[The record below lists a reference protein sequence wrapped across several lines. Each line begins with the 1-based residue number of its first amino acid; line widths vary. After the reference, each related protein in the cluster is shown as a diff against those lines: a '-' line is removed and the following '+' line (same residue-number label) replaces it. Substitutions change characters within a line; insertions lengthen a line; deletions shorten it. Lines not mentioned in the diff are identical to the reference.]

1 MRTDLC
7 LSAVWNTYVRIVS
20 AVFWPTNS
28 KLSFATSW
36 LAVLAVCGCYN
47 LLTIFSVFHNSYFL
61 GQNCFENGKFYEK
74 SSDVS
79 ESRTAFDRMLYFLI
93 TVKKLR

>member
-47 LLTIFSVFHNSYFL
+47 LLTIFSVFHNSYFWDKIVL
-61 GQNCFENGKFYEK
+61 KMENSMKNQ
-74 SSDVS
+74 V
-79 ESRTAFDRMLYFLI
+79 TLAQAVFDRMLYFLI